1 VAVSLVKWES
11 RADPFPG
18 DARTGSVLQL
28 TRVTAWHGCFDD
40 EDTGGR
46 PAGQQQARCLRDFPG
61 HVASRVDAIF
71 PERPCGRVLGAAS
84 SNRNVRNRRGDC
96 GAVCRLPATRCFGG
110 RLTHGHHSGG
120 GLSSGTFAR
129 RRRES
134 RGRYCCPTH
143 CPGACVLDANA
154 CQRLHGGLHLRVST
168 CGVDACVL
176 SALRLRPLQL
186 AGLFRGGE
194 KSQRAHLASSAC
206 AMSSGSRVIFSR
218 VQLFVCD

>member
-1 VAVSLVKWES
+1 MMLACARPASVGHTAVSLVKWES

-18 DARTGSVLQL
+18 NARTGSVLRL
-28 TRVTAWHGCFDD
+28 TRVLTDMVASDD

-46 PAGQQQARCLRDFPG
+46 PAGQQQAWCLRDSPG
-61 HVASRVDAIF
+61 HVASHTDAIL
-71 PERPCGRVLGAAS
+71 PKRPCGRVLGAAS
-84 SNRNVRNRRGDC
+84 SDRIVRNRRSDC

-120 GLSSGTFAR
+120 GLSSGAFAR
-129 RRRES
+129 RWRES

-143 CPGACVLDANA
+143 GPWRLRTRCNA

-194 KSQRAHLASSAC
+194 TTCAS
-206 AMSSGSRVIFSR
+206 
-218 VQLFVCD
+218 